1 MSGTPSS
8 VHVDADDLFARA
20 RAGDDAAW
28 EQLFNACYDKVRRA
42 ASRRLTPKMRTLYDS
57 TDVASSVFSSL
68 FAKSD
73 RYEFQSVD
81 ELRRHLQHAAEQK
94 VIDEFRRQNR
104 RKRRRDLQENF
115 SAMEDGERPS
125 YDPAGPSPT
134 PSQFAQARET
144 HERLLEMNSGPANDV
159 IARKVQGDTNEDVA
173 RATGLHLRAVQR
185 IVKKAFDSWQQRGTR
200 RP

>member
-20 RAGDDAAW
+20 QAGDEAAW
-28 EQLFNACYDKVRRA
+28 ELLFNSCYDKVRRA
-42 ASRRLTPKMRTLYDS
+42 VSRRLPPKLRPIYDS

-73 RYEFQSVD
+73 RYQFQSVD
-81 ELRRHLQHAAEQK
+81 ELRRHLLHAAEQK
-94 VIDEFRRQNR
+94 VIDEYRRQNR

-115 SAMEDGERPS
+115 SALEAGSQTS
-125 YDPAGPSPT
+125 YDPAAPTPT

-144 HERLLEMNSGPANDV
+144 HERLLEMNPGPANDV
-159 IARKVQGDTNEDVA
+159 LVLKAQGDTNEEVA
-173 RATGLHLRAVQR
+173 RTTGLHLRAVQR
-185 IVKKAFDSWQQRGTR
+185 IVKKAFDSWQLRGSR
-200 RP
+200 RL

>member
-28 EQLFNACYDKVRRA
+28 EQLFNSCYDKVRRA
-42 ASRRLTPKMRTLYDS
+42 ASRRLSPQLRTLYDS

-73 RYEFQSVD
+73 RFDFQSVE

-115 SAMEDGERPS
+115 SALEDGERSS
-125 YDPAGPSPT
+125 YDPAGPTPT

-144 HERLLEMNSGPANDV
+144 HEHLLEMNRGPANDV
-159 IARKVQGDTNEDVA
+159 IARKVQGETNEDVA

-185 IVKKAFDSWQQRGTR
+185 IVKKAYDSWQQRGTR